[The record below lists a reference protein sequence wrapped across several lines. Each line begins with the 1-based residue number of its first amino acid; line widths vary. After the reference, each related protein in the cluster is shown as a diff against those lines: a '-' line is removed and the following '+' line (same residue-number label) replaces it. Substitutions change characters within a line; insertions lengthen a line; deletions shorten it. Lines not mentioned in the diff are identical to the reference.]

1 MTRIALGRIA
11 GTAFGALSL
20 AALALEPVGAQ
31 GVDARW
37 QAWTGC
43 WAPVALGG
51 VMPST
56 TGTTLCV
63 VPAAGTSAVEVVTIV
78 GGKVEDR
85 TRIEADGIAHP
96 VSRDG
101 CTGTET
107 ATWARIGTR
116 VYLASD
122 LTCVGGL
129 KRQGKGVMSFSQR
142 YEWLEVRGVQS
153 GDASGVA
160 VSRYAALSDNS
171 KLPAEIASLVHA
183 RGAAA
188 NNAILVAASPMTL
201 ADIADVSL
209 RVDSGVAATWLVE
222 RTADVKLT
230 ITGKQLASLA
240 DQGVPGAV
248 IDVLV
253 ALAHPRVFALD
264 ANTREAEFKQQTQGA
279 GSGNQYAYRGLY
291 GNPHYYG
298 WMSSSMTYGMYSP
311 FYYGMSDPLYG
322 YGFRYGGYGYGAG
335 GYGSYSPYYGY
346 YPGSQPIIV
355 VTRGGEGT
363 GVTAQP
369 HGRVTKG
376 QGYTQ
381 GKSSGGSSG
390 SSSGSAS
397 SSPSSSSGSS
407 SAGST
412 GGAASSGSA
421 SSGGDR
427 TAVRKPPQ

>member
-1 MTRIALGRIA
+1 MTRISLGRIA
-11 GTAFGALSL
+11 GTALGALSL
-20 AALALEPVGAQ
+20 VALTTKVAAAQ
-31 GVDARW
+31 GADARW

-43 WAPVALGG
+43 WAPVAVGG
-51 VMPST
+51 AMPGAIT
-56 TGTTLCV
+56 ATLCV
-63 VPAAGTSAVEVVTIV
+63 VPAAGNSAVEVVTIV

-96 VSRDG
+96 VARDG

-107 ATWARIGTR
+107 ASWSATGTR
-116 VYLASD
+116 VYLTSD
-122 LTCVGGL
+122 MTCVGGM
-129 KRQGKGVMSFSQR
+129 KRRGKGVMSFSQR

-160 VSRYAALSDNS
+160 VSRYAALSDVAR
-171 KLPAEIASLVHA
+171 LPAEIASLVQA

-188 NNAILVAASPMTL
+188 NNAILAAAAPMTL
-201 ADIADVSL
+201 ADIADVAL

-222 RTADVKLT
+222 RTADVKVS
-230 ITGKQLASLA
+230 ITGKQLTTLA

-253 ALAHPRVFALD
+253 AMAHPQVFALD
-264 ANTREAEFKQQTQGA
+264 ANTREADFKAQAQGGRIA
-279 GSGNQYAYRGLY
+279 NSAYAYRGLY
-291 GNPHYYG
+291 DNSYYYG
-298 WMSSSMTYGMYSP
+298 WMSSRMTYGMFSP
-311 FYYGMSDPLYG
+311 FYYGMHDPFYG
-322 YGFRYGGYGYGAG
+322 YGFRYGGGYSYGGG
-335 GYGSYSPYYGY
+335 GYGYSPYYGY

-355 VTRGGEGT
+355 VNRPADGNPGYSTPT
-363 GVTAQP
+363 
-369 HGRVTKG
+369 HGRVSKG

-381 GKSSGGSSG
+381 GKSTSGT
-390 SSSGSAS
+390 SSSGASSS

-407 SAGST
+407 GASSGST
-412 GGAASSGSA
+412 STGSA